1 VFSSQF
7 RGTLNSLFATRL
19 TADYRAG
26 SVSPGYARRGV
37 ELAAGLVEAVCGAMG
52 MSAAQEERAAYEAS
66 MKTKQRV
73 PEMPVAQV
81 EDWIRAQFPHASW
94 QVRRRSDRD
103 FTVDVWGIREEER
116 ERFCQVYE
124 LTSDILVDDDVWIV
138 IVPLPS
144 GEH

>member
-1 VFSSQF
+1 
-7 RGTLNSLFATRL
+7 
-19 TADYRAG
+19 
-26 SVSPGYARRGV
+26 
-37 ELAAGLVEAVCGAMG
+37 
-52 MSAAQEERAAYEAS
+52 

-81 EDWIRAQFPHASW
+81 EAWIREEFPHASW

-103 FTVDVWGIREEER
+103 FTVDVWGIREEDR

-138 IVPLPS
+138 VVPLPS
-144 GEH
+144 DDR